1 MTVQKIFETPAIKE
15 IEEEMI
21 HLEEDIE
28 RCHFRKPGGK
38 DAMRTLIGIRR
49 NLLANMFVMDEHYK
63 TLLSEF
69 NEALMQQLIRMRQ
82 ETIKAVRAVENAGV
96 TGDIQGIG
104 KCFLG
109 YRYSKLHPVQTM
121 RAKKIWAILN
131 GSISDYVR
139 SYDDGVSFNGYVYD
153 VRMKP
158 ESENEM
164 LYLSD
169 EIDNWNDELDM
180 EMTRDMHIIFPVHN
194 LISHTDFS
202 IFDLL
207 WVRDFCMEIYVESD
221 YGTYSEE
228 EEGEC
233 IEFI

>member
-153 VRMKP
+153 IRMKP

>member
-121 RAKKIWAILN
+121 RAKKILAILN

>member
-96 TGDIQGIG
+96 TGYIQGIG

>member
-153 VRMKP
+153 IRMKP

-169 EIDNWNDELDM
+169 EIDNWNED
-180 EMTRDMHIIFPVHN
+180 RKSV
-194 LISHTDFS
+194 
-202 IFDLL
+202 
-207 WVRDFCMEIYVESD
+207 V
-221 YGTYSEE
+221 
-228 EEGEC
+228 
-233 IEFI
+233 